1 MDAKSHPPIGAQ
13 VLRTFQLQLFTP
25 TPEMFK
31 SKGDDDH
38 GDNDDHDDQD
48 NHGDND
54 DHDGVGFI
62 SGYLSVV

>member
-38 GDNDDHDDQD
+38 D

>member
-13 VLRTFQLQLFTP
+13 VLRAFQLQLFTP

-38 GDNDDHDDQD
+38 D

-54 DHDGVGFI
+54 DDDDGDNHDDNDDHDGV
-62 SGYLSVV
+62 

>member
-1 MDAKSHPPIGAQ
+1 
-13 VLRTFQLQLFTP
+13 
-25 TPEMFK
+25 MFK

-38 GDNDDHDDQD
+38 GDNDDGDIQD

-54 DHDGVGFI
+54 DHDDVGFI

>member
-13 VLRTFQLQLFTP
+13 VLRAFQLQLFTP

-38 GDNDDHDDQD
+38 GDNDDHDD
-48 NHGDND
+48 HD